1 MKIVV
6 LAGGRSTERNVSLT
20 SGHKIT
26 HALQTKGHEVAF
38 VDLFL
43 GNDLK
48 DVASIDEL
56 YSSDPVEKDYDISD
70 DVLTDEDINK
80 LRPDG
85 TTQLFGPN
93 VLEICKT
100 ADIVFLALHGGDG
113 EDGKVQ
119 AVLDLFEIPYTGSDT
134 LAAGVTMSKKV
145 SKEILL
151 YNQIPTARFVAAY
164 RDQPIPEVPFEYP
177 VVVKPSNGG
186 SSVGTHIVHDA
197 TELQPAVEDALRF
210 DREALI
216 EEFIK
221 GREFSLGVVNGQP
234 LPAIEIVVNDGWYD
248 FEHKFVTGNTTQFV
262 TPPNDLPDEVHE
274 AMKQMALDAMQ
285 ALGLTNYAR
294 IDFFWSPETG
304 LYVIEGNTLP
314 GMTPLSLIP
323 QEAEVVGISYPDLCE
338 MIVNGKLALL
348 KNK

>member
-26 HALQTKGHEVAF
+26 NALQTKGHDVAF

-43 GNDLK
+43 GNDLH
-48 DVASIDEL
+48 DVASIDDL
-56 YSSDPVEKDYDISD
+56 YSSTPVEKDYDISD
-70 DVLTDEDINK
+70 EVLTDDAINA
-80 LRPDG
+80 LRTDG
-85 TTQLFGPN
+85 STQLFGPN

-100 ADIVFLALHGGDG
+100 ADIVFLAVHGGVG
-113 EDGKVQ
+113 VDGKVV
-119 AVLDLFEIPYTGSDT
+119 AVLDLFGIPYTGSDT
-134 LAAGVTMSKKV
+134 LAAGITMSKKV

-164 RDQPIPEVPFEYP
+164 RDQPMPEIPFEYP

-186 SSVGTHIVHDA
+186 SSVGTHIVHNEA
-197 TELQPAVEDALRF
+197 ELQPAVEDALRF

-221 GREFSLGVVNGQP
+221 GREFSLGVINGQP

-262 TPPNDLPDEVHE
+262 TPPNDLPDDVHE

-294 IDFFWSPETG
+294 IDFFWSPENG
-304 LYVIEGNTLP
+304 LHVIEGNTLP

-323 QEAEVVGISYPDLCE
+323 QEAEVLGISYPDLCE
-338 MIVNGKLALL
+338 MIVQGKLELL
-348 KNK
+348 KAK

>member
-1 MKIVV
+1 M
-6 LAGGRSTERNVSLT
+6 
-20 SGHKIT
+20 
-26 HALQTKGHEVAF
+26 
-38 VDLFL
+38 
-43 GNDLK
+43 
-48 DVASIDEL
+48 
-56 YSSDPVEKDYDISD
+56 
-70 DVLTDEDINK
+70 
-80 LRPDG
+80 
-85 TTQLFGPN
+85 
-93 VLEICKT
+93 
-100 ADIVFLALHGGDG
+100 
-113 EDGKVQ
+113 Q

-164 RDQPIPEVPFEYP
+164 RNQPIPEVPFEYP

>member
-26 HALQTKGHEVAF
+26 NALQTKGHDVAF

-43 GNDLK
+43 GNDLH
-48 DVASIDEL
+48 DVASIDDL
-56 YSSDPVEKDYDISD
+56 YSSTPVEKDYDISD
-70 DVLTDEDINK
+70 EVLTDDAINA
-80 LRPDG
+80 LRTDG
-85 TTQLFGPN
+85 STQLFGPN

-119 AVLDLFEIPYTGSDT
+119 AVLDLFGIPYTGSDT
-134 LAAGVTMSKKV
+134 LAAGITMSKKV

-164 RDQPIPEVPFEYP
+164 RDQPMPEIPFEYP

-186 SSVGTHIVHDA
+186 SSVGTHIVHNEA
-197 TELQPAVEDALRF
+197 ELQPAVEDALRF

-221 GREFSLGVVNGQP
+221 GREFSLGVINGQP

-262 TPPNDLPDEVHE
+262 TPPNDLPDDVHE

-294 IDFFWSPETG
+294 IDFFWSPENG

-323 QEAEVVGISYPDLCE
+323 QEAEVLGISYPDLCE
-338 MIVNGKLALL
+338 MIVQGKLELL
-348 KNK
+348 KAK